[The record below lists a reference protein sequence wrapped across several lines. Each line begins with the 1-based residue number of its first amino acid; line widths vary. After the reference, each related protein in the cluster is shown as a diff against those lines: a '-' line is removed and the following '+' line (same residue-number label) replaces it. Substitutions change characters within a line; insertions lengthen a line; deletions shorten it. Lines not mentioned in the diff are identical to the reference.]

1 MVARLSLCRP
11 GSLPSAPRPNPS
23 ARQQKGVF
31 GDTPCPHLGNWLPL
45 SQSLPQRWPFM
56 QLSTRGPRMA
66 GDSERTAE
74 DGKLWKVVQ
83 LVLENGESDQ

>member
-1 MVARLSLCRP
+1 
-11 GSLPSAPRPNPS
+11 
-23 ARQQKGVF
+23 
-31 GDTPCPHLGNWLPL
+31 
-45 SQSLPQRWPFM
+45 
-56 QLSTRGPRMA
+56 MA